1 MGEDLKISSN
11 AKRVENEKSK
21 KQEEELQ
28 NLKKKEE
35 EDRLKAEKKREESR
49 LEKEQE
55 AKNLRETQEA
65 KEKKQQE
72 NSELAANLV
81 KSGVTLLSGILVTK
95 MKKWMILICIG
106 IVIIIGIL
114 LFPKIYKFFNTPQEP
129 IYSSYL
135 GKSDSIINHSVEIRN
150 VILGEA
156 REKQDLIVMEQDVE
170 VESKLET
177 SLANL
182 EIFKKT
188 KNMISC
194 GTGVYTVDMSK
205 INDDTITVDV
215 ENNIVTITIPHTVLQ
230 YTNIDPSKTL
240 FQDTQKGL
248 LALGDLKL
256 TPEEQNKV
264 NESILNSMKTELNS
278 EDLFKKADE
287 IAILKVRE
295 IFQPLVS
302 AISEEFIVEVMQ

>member
-1 MGEDLKISSN
+1 MGDNFKVDSN
-11 AKRVENEKSK
+11 VKRVENEKSK
-21 KQEEELQ
+21 KQEEEFQ

-35 EDRLKAEKKREESR
+35 EDKLKAEKKREDAR

-55 AKNLRETQEA
+55 AENLKKAQET
-65 KEKKQQE
+65 KKLDS
-72 NSELAANLV
+72 NELAATLV
-81 KSGVTLLSGILVTK
+81 KGGVTLLSNMLAKK
-95 MKKWMILICIG
+95 MKKWMIFICIG

-114 LFPKIYKFFNTPQEP
+114 LFPRIYRFFNPPQEP
-129 IYSSYL
+129 VYSTYL
-135 GKSDSIINHSVEIRN
+135 GETDGIINHSMEIRS

-170 VESKLET
+170 VETKLET

-205 INDDTITVDV
+205 ISDDTIVVDN
-215 ENNIVTITIPHTVLQ
+215 ENMKVTIIIPHTVLQ
-230 YTNIDPSKTL
+230 YTNIDPSKTK

-256 TPEEQNKV
+256 TPEEQNMV
-264 NESILNSMKTELNS
+264 NESIVNSMKTELNS
-278 EDLFKKADE
+278 EDLFKKTDE

-302 AISEEFIVEVMQ
+302 AISEEFIVEVVQ